1 MNKNKKTRVLVLGVS
16 GMLGNAVFRIFAQS
30 DGYSV
35 MGSVRSAGVL
45 RLLPSELREQVVCGV
60 DVENTDSLMRLF
72 ALVRPNVVIN
82 CIGLVKQLAEA
93 DDPLAA
99 IPINALLP
107 HRVARLCDVAG
118 ARLIHMS
125 TDCVFAGTRGMYSE
139 QDVSDAKDFY
149 GRSKYLG
156 EVDYPHAV
164 TLRTSIIGHE
174 LSSANGLVGWFLAQ
188 QGPVK
193 GYVRAIFSGL
203 PTVELARVIRDFVVP
218 NPELRGLYHVSAEP
232 INKYE
237 LLKLVAQ
244 VYGKAID
251 ITPDD
256 KLEIDRSLDSSRF
269 REITGYQPAAWPELV
284 RRMHEFT

>member
-1 MNKNKKTRVLVLGVS
+1 MNKNKNTRVLVLGVS
-16 GMLGNAVFRIFAQS
+16 GMLGNAVFRVFAQS

-35 MGSVRSAGVL
+35 MGSARSAGVL
-45 RLLPSELREQVVCGV
+45 PLLPSELREQVVCGV

-72 ALVRPNVVIN
+72 ALARPNVVIN

-125 TDCVFAGTRGMYSE
+125 TDCVFAGTRGMYRE
-139 QDVSDAKDFY
+139 QDASDANDLY

-174 LSSANGLVGWFLAQ
+174 LNSVHGLVGWFLAQ

-193 GYVRAIFSGL
+193 GYARAIFSGL
-203 PTVELARVIRDFVVP
+203 PTVELARVMRDFVIP
-218 NPELRGLYHVSAEP
+218 NADLRGLYHVSAEP
-232 INKYE
+232 INKFE

-244 VYGKAID
+244 AYGKEIAIA
-251 ITPDD
+251 PDD
-256 KLEIDRSLDSSRF
+256 TLVIDRSLDSSRF
-269 REITGYQPAAWPELV
+269 REVTGYQPAAWPELV
-284 RRMHEFT
+284 RRMHAFT